1 MNPREKILLL
11 SEMFEVDVSKHIQ
24 AVLSE
29 IENSEHYK
37 QLVINVEMASKYQ
50 VPYTEKFLKEYEELS
65 INKIT
70 SIKDAF
76 IARAKVDYLYQIS
89 QPKYFI
95 NPIMFNPME
104 MNTSITMI
112 GELPCYYHNKE
123 MTIDELITNEE
134 ISNKD
139 KIKVTNE
146 ITKKW
151 AEDAQEIIIDKVNF
165 LISKR
170 NKFYFKGN
178 PFSIFKRG
186 LIYPILIILG
196 NIIFFVSIFS
206 SSKFMNTVLL
216 GHSVSSYF
224 FLFFVIF
231 LFLFEAG
238 ELLNIRMEESYFDEK
253 KYCYTYLKSHA
264 YLSVKSFEDSVF
276 KIKKTFLEAIK
287 DKSKVKTPITKVN
300 YLANYRRIILFLESK
315 VNISERKYK
324 ESTIN
329 AINIIRLTIL
339 VLFLLSLIG
348 YAVIMC
354 ISYLKGGVI

>member
-11 SEMFEVDVSKHIQ
+11 SEMFDVDVSRHIQ
-24 AVLSE
+24 PILSE

-37 QLVINVEMASKYQ
+37 KLVINVEMASKYQ
-50 VPYTEKFLKEYEELS
+50 VPYTEKFLKEYDELS

-112 GELPCYYHNKE
+112 GELPCYYHNEE
-123 MTIDELITNEE
+123 MTINDLATSDN

-139 KIKVTNE
+139 KIKVVNE

-151 AEDAQEIIIDKVNF
+151 AEDAQETIIDKVNL

-170 NKFYFKGN
+170 NRLLFKQN
-178 PFSIFKRG
+178 NSSIFKRG
-186 LIYPILIILG
+186 LIYPILIIIG
-196 NIIFFVSIFS
+196 NMVFFVSIFS
-206 SSKFMNTVLL
+206 SSHFMTSVLF
-216 GHSVSSYF
+216 GHYVSSYF
-224 FLFFVIF
+224 FLFFTIF

-238 ELLNIRMEESYFDEK
+238 ELLNLRIEKSYFDEK
-253 KYCYTYLKSHA
+253 QYCYTYLKSHA
-264 YLSVKSFEDSVF
+264 YLAVKSFEDSIY
-276 KIKKTFLEAIK
+276 KIKSALLDAIK
-287 DKSKVKTPITKVN
+287 NKSEVKISITKVN
-300 YLANYRRIILFLESK
+300 YLSNFRRIILFLESK
-315 VNISERKYK
+315 VNISKRKYK

-329 AINIIRLTIL
+329 AINIVRLTLL
-339 VLFLLSLIG
+339 VLFSLALIG
-348 YAVIMC
+348 YVIILC
-354 ISYLKGGVI
+354 ISYLKGGAI

>member
-123 MTIDELITNEE
+123 MTIDELITSGE

-253 KYCYTYLKSHA
+253 KYVL
-264 YLSVKSFEDSVF
+264 EIGM
-276 KIKKTFLEAIK
+276 KILENPTAAITAEAIK

-329 AINIIRLTIL
+329 TINIIRLTIL